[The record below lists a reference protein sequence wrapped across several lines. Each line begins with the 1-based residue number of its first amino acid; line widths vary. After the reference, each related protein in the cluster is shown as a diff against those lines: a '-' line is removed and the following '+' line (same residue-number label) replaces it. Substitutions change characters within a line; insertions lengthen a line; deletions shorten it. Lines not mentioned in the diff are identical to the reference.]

1 MSLNASQ
8 AEAIELTMSGS
19 NIFLT
24 GGAGVGKSF
33 TAKRILSSL
42 KTKHR
47 EDEIG
52 VTGTT
57 GVAALQI
64 NGVTL
69 HSWAGVGLGTGSVD
83 SLVKKIKRSKN
94 SAIRWKKCKFLLID
108 EVSML
113 DADFFEKL
121 GEVAKQVR
129 GKMMPFGGIRLILVG
144 DFFQLPPVDGE
155 YCFNTDLWKELNIK
169 THVLTEVFRQNDAK
183 FVKILNEVRVGQLTN
198 EAISLLSV
206 CDLAQKP
213 LDHFKDDIIPT
224 QLFCKNFDVDAVNE
238 KHLLLINE
246 DEKIFNSID
255 KITAGTPDSICENFK
270 KAMDKKASPVMKLK
284 KNAQV
289 MLTKNIPEINLVN
302 GSRGII
308 IGFSDDDEAPI
319 VKFGNGAVLPIGKTE
334 YEEVFNISRMTRKQH
349 PLKLSWA
356 TTVHKSQGCSLDRV
370 VVKIDNSFE
379 FGQAYVALSRATS
392 LDGLW
397 INGKVLKNHVLV
409 DEKVLS
415 FYGVP

>member
-1 MSLNASQ
+1 M
-8 AEAIELTMSGS
+8 T
-19 NIFLT
+19 
-24 GGAGVGKSF
+24 
-33 TAKRILSSL
+33 
-42 KTKHR
+42 
-47 EDEIG
+47 
-52 VTGTT
+52 
-57 GVAALQI
+57 
-64 NGVTL
+64 
-69 HSWAGVGLGTGSVD
+69 
-83 SLVKKIKRSKN
+83 
-94 SAIRWKKCKFLLID
+94 
-108 EVSML
+108 
-113 DADFFEKL
+113 
-121 GEVAKQVR
+121 
-129 GKMMPFGGIRLILVG
+129 
-144 DFFQLPPVDGE
+144 FFQLPPVDGE

-169 THVLTEVFRQNDAK
+169 THVLTEVFRQNDSK

-198 EAISLLSV
+198 EAISLLSA

-238 KHLLLINE
+238 KHLFLIKE

-270 KAMDKKASPVMKLK
+270 KAMDKKAPPVMKLK

-334 YEEVFNISRMTRKQH
+334 YEEVFNISKMTRKQH

-356 TTVHKSQGCSLDRV
+356 TTIHKSQGCSLDRV